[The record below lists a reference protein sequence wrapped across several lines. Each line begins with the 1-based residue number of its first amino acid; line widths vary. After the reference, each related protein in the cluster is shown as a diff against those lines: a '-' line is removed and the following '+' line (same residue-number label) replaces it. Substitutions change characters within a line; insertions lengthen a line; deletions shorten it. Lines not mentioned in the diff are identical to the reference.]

1 MNTNEKKIV
10 KKMLPQ
16 SHGSWAFVLEPLV
29 LALWVA
35 WSFNG
40 LMLFIG
46 ALFAFLS
53 HQPIRTLIAHGYQRT
68 VFIVSFVIVSMAA
81 FFILYFI
88 VNTDVSI
95 NWRLFFAIFLLFIFL
110 FIDLS
115 GKAKS
120 LVGELIVPFAI
131 SIMAASI
138 FLVQKQSIVLSFA
151 FLLVLLSRSLPTV
164 FLVRTQIRVFKNKRY
179 SNIPPIFAHLIALVI
194 VIVLIYFNLIPPGI
208 VIAVILLFLR
218 CCIFLYPMKNK
229 LSVKQIGI
237 SEFIFGMLFVVIC
250 GIAYTM

>member
-1 MNTNEKKIV
+1 MNEKKIV

-46 ALFAFLS
+46 AIFAFLS
-53 HQPIRTLIAHGYQRT
+53 HQPIRILLAHGYHKT
-68 VFIVSFVIVSMAA
+68 VFIVSFIIVSVAA

-88 VNTDVSI
+88 INTDFST

-110 FIDLS
+110 FVDLS
-115 GKAKS
+115 GNAKS
-120 LVGELIVPFAI
+120 LFGELIVPFAI

-164 FLVRTQIRVFKNKRY
+164 FLVRTQIRMFKNKRY
-179 SNIPPIFAHLIALVI
+179 SNIPPLIAHLTALI
-194 VIVLIYFNLIPPGI
+194 TIIILIYFNLIPTGI

-218 CCIFLYPMKNK
+218 CCILLYPLKNK

-237 SEFIFGMLFVVIC
+237 SEFIFGIFFVVIC
-250 GIAYTM
+250 GIAYTL